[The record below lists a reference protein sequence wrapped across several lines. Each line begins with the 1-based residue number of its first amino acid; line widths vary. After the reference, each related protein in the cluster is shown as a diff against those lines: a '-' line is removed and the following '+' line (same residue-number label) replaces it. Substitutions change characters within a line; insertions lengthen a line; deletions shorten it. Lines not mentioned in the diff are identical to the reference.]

1 MHFSAYSFFSLSN
14 VIITKKVER
23 IKGYQWKRSN
33 NHTQSKIGVSNKHPI
48 PTRMSCRVDMGTLS
62 EIEGSGCH
70 RLYGSILLEIMF
82 QHMILYM
89 VENWKEK
96 RERERERERASEM
109 SLSPNWM
116 PKCKGDVP
124 NEMPK
129 LVWGQWISKLRPD

>member
-1 MHFSAYSFFSLSN
+1 
-14 VIITKKVER
+14 
-23 IKGYQWKRSN
+23 
-33 NHTQSKIGVSNKHPI
+33 
-48 PTRMSCRVDMGTLS
+48 MSCHVDMGTLS

-70 RLYGSILLEIMF
+70 RLYGTIFIGNHVSTYDIVDGGKL
-82 QHMILYM
+82 
-89 VENWKEK
+89 KGK
-96 RERERERERASEM
+96 KERERERERASEM